1 MKFVPYLDYVFQRGP
16 ILVLLYDI
24 SKHFNRIFE
33 QNLLQELKML
43 KNKVEQLEQ
52 EKSEYKLK
60 LKVTQ
65 V

>member
-1 MKFVPYLDYVFQRGP
+1 MLM
-16 ILVLLYDI
+16 YDI
-24 SKHFNRIFE
+24 SKHFKCIFV